1 MTTRRERLVKA
12 KEMLSW
18 SEDDS
23 DDADE
28 LADSEDDKKVE
39 KFCVAIDDVDEFF
52 KTKKPPENRI
62 TQKYLKVKQVSKVL
76 KYR

>member
-18 SEDDS
+18 SE